1 MPPTALHFLLLTF
14 AGWVNRRQQEV
25 VDYLV
30 EENRV
35 LREQL
40 DCQLGG
46 RRIRFTDDQR
56 RRLAAKGK
64 LVGRKLLHEYAGL
77 VTPDTILRWYRK
89 LIAKKYDGSAQRGP
103 GRPSK
108 PPETAA
114 LVVQLAYENP
124 GWGYTRIRD
133 VMRSLGHE
141 IGRTTVAAI
150 LADHGIE
157 PSPERGKKTS
167 WRTFLK
173 SHWEVLAAMDF
184 FTVEVVTLHGLVR
197 YSVLFVIELSTRN
210 VQIAGITNQA
220 NDEWMRNMARHLTD
234 GFDGFLL
241 DKRYLILDRDPL
253 FTRKFR
259 EILRGS
265 GVEPLRL
272 PARSPNLNA
281 YAERVRTL
289 DQVGV
294 SRQDRAA
301 RRTAP
306 SARHPRVRRALP
318 PRASSPGARQLD
330 RRSGGVGGSRWTDP
344 TSRASRRNPKPLLPR
359 GSMRTSAEFP
369 DRTRC
374 SHRARGA
381 IVQWVDAWFSRRS
394 PITPAPLPTRRG
406 SGEQRDVHLPRSG
419 CRRARARRACAR
431 RAA

>member
-14 AGWVNRRQQEV
+14 AGWVNKRQQDV
-25 VDYLV
+25 IAYLI

-40 DCQLGG
+40 DKQLGG

-64 LVGRKLLHEYAGL
+64 LLGRKFLHEYAGL

-89 LIAKKYDGSAQRGP
+89 LIAKKYYGSTRRGP

-114 LVVQLAYENP
+114 LVVQLANENP
-124 GWGYTRIRD
+124 GWGYTRLRD

-141 IGRTTVAAI
+141 IGRTTIASI

-157 PSPERGKKTS
+157 PSPERREKTS
-167 WRTFLK
+167 WSTFLK

-197 YSVLFVIELSTRN
+197 YSVLFVIELSTRK
-210 VQIAGITNQA
+210 VHIAGITNQA
-220 NDEWMRNMARHLTD
+220 DDAWMRNMARHLTD

-241 DKRYLILDRDPL
+241 GKRYLILDRDPL
-253 FTRKFR
+253 FTRSFR
-259 EILRGS
+259 AILRGS

-281 YAERVRTL
+281 YAERFVLSIKSECL
-289 DQVGV
+289 DKIVPLGE
-294 SRQDRAA
+294 
-301 RRTAP
+301 
-306 SARHPRVRRALP
+306 RHLRLAVKEYVEHYHRERHHQGL
-318 PRASSPGARQLD
+318 
-330 RRSGGVGGSRWTDP
+330 GST
-344 TSRASRRNPKPLLPR
+344 
-359 GSMRTSAEFP
+359 
-369 DRTRC
+369 
-374 SHRARGA
+374 
-381 IVQWVDAWFSRRS
+381 I
-394 PITPAPLPTRRG
+394 ITPDEPPSDDGPVRHR
-406 SGEQRDVHLPRSG
+406 QRLGGMLNHYYRE
-419 CRRARARRACAR
+419 
-431 RAA
+431 AA